1 MNLPNPQHIDDSSLP
16 QRVFFLYRWLVIAPV
31 LALSTAVI
39 GMGIITPLCLLGFPD
54 FASRVFATAWARLN
68 MRVSMMTVDVEGA
81 DKVDADQS
89 YVVVANHQSLVDI
102 YVLYGCL
109 PMDIKW
115 VMKQELRAVPVLGIA
130 CEMMGHILID
140 RTNTEAAVKSIN
152 DARERIRNGISV
164 VFFPEGTRSR
174 TGELGSFKKGAFRLA
189 QELSLPILPVTIHDS
204 NQVLPSDTTHIVPGR
219 VRLQIHDPV
228 PTTGLTAQDAGKLTS
243 EVRELIR
250 ESLELT

>member
-1 MNLPNPQHIDDSSLP
+1 ML

-31 LALSTAVI
+31 LAMSTVVI
-39 GMGIITPLCLLGFPD
+39 GAAIIMPLCLLGFPD

-68 MRVSMMTVDVEGA
+68 MRVSLMTVDVRGA
-81 DKVDADQS
+81 DKVDPRQS
-89 YVVVANHQSLVDI
+89 YVIVANHQSLVDI

-115 VMKQELRAVPVLGIA
+115 VMKQELRSVPVLGIA

-140 RTNTEAAVKSIN
+140 RSNTEAAVKSIN

-174 TGELGSFKKGAFRLA
+174 NGDLGSFKKGAFRLA
-189 QELSLPILPVTIHDS
+189 QELSLPILPVSIHDS
-204 NQVLPSDTTHIVPGR
+204 NQVLPSDTTHIVPGN
-219 VRLQIHDPV
+219 VRMQIHDPI
-228 PTTGLTAQDAGKLTS
+228 PTAGLTPSDVSKLAND
-243 EVRELIR
+243 VRELIR
-250 ESLELT
+250 QSLEET